1 MQEHSHKHNHSH
13 NHEHSID
20 LNTFSYNK
28 AFGWGIGLNVVYVV
42 IEFIYGLLTNSM
54 ALISDAGH
62 NLSDVLGLI
71 LSLGAYYIAKSSSNL
86 KRTYGLKKTTIF
98 AAHLNAV
105 ILIIALGI
113 IVVESS
119 IRLFNPKV
127 IYSDVMITVASIG
140 IIINFGTALLFI
152 KGKSGDLNVKSSF
165 IHMLAD
171 AGISLG
177 VVIAAILIKFT
188 GYYIIDPIISILIA
202 LFIAVSTVG
211 LLKDSFNMLMDSVP
225 SDVDLEGIRK
235 YLLENSFIA
244 DVHDLHVWAIST
256 TENALTVH
264 VVLKEM
270 NYDNSLI
277 NKLSK
282 EIANK
287 FGINHSTFQLELP
300 EPEFNCKLKEN
311 C

>member
-1 MQEHSHKHNHSH
+1 MPNHPHEHHHNH
-13 NHEHSID
+13 NHEHNID
-20 LNTFSYNK
+20 LSSFNYTK
-28 AFGWGIGLNVVYVV
+28 AFTFGIGLNVVYVV

-62 NLSDVLGLI
+62 NLSDVLGLV
-71 LSLGAYYIAKSSSNL
+71 LSLGAYYIAKSSSSL

-127 IYSDVMITVASIG
+127 IQSNVMIIVASIG

-152 KGKSGDLNVKSSF
+152 KGKNKDLNVKSSF

-188 GYYIIDPIISILIA
+188 GYYIIDPIISIIIA
-202 LFIAVSTVG
+202 LFIAVSTLN

-225 SDVDLEGIRK
+225 SDVDLESIRK
-235 YLLENSFIA
+235 YLFTNNSVS
-244 DVHDLHVWAIST
+244 DVHDLHVWAMST

-264 VVLKEM
+264 IVLKQG
-270 NYDNSLI
+270 NTDNSLI
-277 NKLSK
+277 NTLSK
-282 EIANK
+282 EIAEK
-287 FGINHSTFQLELP
+287 FGIKHSTIQLELP
-300 EPEFNCKLKEN
+300 ESDFDCELKEK